1 MAGFRDFT
9 MENGR
14 ERDFNGGERER
25 TGFHGRERDFT
36 GENGR
41 ERESTGEN
49 RRERDFTGDNERERE
64 STEETGWS
72 VAVFSYIMDT
82 TRVNIH
88 TLIALNTGKEP
99 RKVNSF
105 DFGRKLAMDLLTP
118 HLYSRELTG
127 VPQHIILKTY
137 LLSSYRRCT
146 LPTPC
151 DEGVRPDTV
160 CGRQSSSPR

>member
-1 MAGFRDFT
+1 M
-9 MENGR
+9 
-14 ERDFNGGERER
+14 
-25 TGFHGRERDFT
+25 
-36 GENGR
+36 
-41 ERESTGEN
+41 
-49 RRERDFTGDNERERE
+49 
-64 STEETGWS
+64 
-72 VAVFSYIMDT
+72 
-82 TRVNIH
+82 NIH

-105 DFGRKLAMDLLTP
+105 DFGRKLAMDLLTL

-137 LLSSYRRCT
+137 LLSSYMRCT

-160 CGRQSSSPR
+160 CGRQSSSQR